1 MNYRE
6 IKCSERLPDEGRR
19 YLTNV
24 GWMRYN
30 AKAKMFGIYV
40 KYDGFMPTEVVEW
53 WMEPYD
59 PEEEARE
66 RYERAVDFWNNK
78 VVPKIPNKKPIIG
91 GPPPYGI
98 QEAIRIAAG
107 ITKSQTKG

>member
-59 PEEEARE
+59 PEEEARD
-66 RYERAVDFWNNK
+66 RYEKAMVHIRTYEADFK
-78 VVPKIPNKKPIIG
+78 G
-91 GPPPYGI
+91 
-98 QEAIRIAAG
+98 ALRIASG
-107 ITKSQTKG
+107 LTESQTKG